1 MSSNNSNQTTLIAI
15 GSAIIIGLLGGLI
28 YLFTSNESANK
39 DLEATNLKLE
49 QTIQLKDS
57 LDTQFSEAM
66 LELEDMK
73 GTNVELNEII
83 NQQKA
88 DLTKQKNRIAG
99 LISSKRKL
107 SEAREEI
114 ANLSTRVEQYIAQIN
129 RLQGEKETL
138 MTEKEGLTADLT
150 TARASNEELM
160 TVKATLVNEK
170 AELEE
175 VRAQLAEKVQIGSV
189 VKTSK
194 VAVQPYKVRKNG
206 KLDKKKSAKRTDML
220 EVCFDM
226 NRNGVVAAGDE
237 SFQFVLMDPTGTPM
251 LNDTQSGSFESRET
265 GAEVRYTFEVTEAYT
280 NEAKNICVQYQHPEE
295 YQKGTHEILVYNKG
309 FLSGTGAFVLK

>member
-175 VRAQLAEKVQIGSV
+175 VRAQLAEK
-189 VKTSK
+189 
-194 VAVQPYKVRKNG
+194 YR
-206 KLDKKKSAKRTDML
+206 
-220 EVCFDM
+220 
-226 NRNGVVAAGDE
+226 
-237 SFQFVLMDPTGTPM
+237 
-251 LNDTQSGSFESRET
+251 
-265 GAEVRYTFEVTEAYT
+265 
-280 NEAKNICVQYQHPEE
+280 
-295 YQKGTHEILVYNKG
+295 
-309 FLSGTGAFVLK
+309 

>member
-237 SFQFVLMDPTGTPM
+237 S
-251 LNDTQSGSFESRET
+251 
-265 GAEVRYTFEVTEAYT
+265 
-280 NEAKNICVQYQHPEE
+280 
-295 YQKGTHEILVYNKG
+295 
-309 FLSGTGAFVLK
+309 LSLIHI